1 MQMKSFTHD
10 WASWCDYLL
19 YHVDN
24 LPPQNIKFSV
34 GKGSS
39 RSDPGRLGGN
49 EVVFPMSGF
58 GITG

>member
-10 WASWCDYLL
+10 VSSCNYLL
-19 YHVDN
+19 YQVHN
-24 LPPQNIKFSV
+24 FPLQNIKFSV
-34 GKGSS
+34 GNGSS
-39 RSDPGRLGGN
+39 KSDPGRLGGN